1 MSGCEVVGSGLIALA
16 FAGRWAVHL
25 CAIECDC
32 DAAHAKLVPR
42 PELTVALAAQPII
55 LAHSRGSGL
64 LCALLAWGAVVLM
77 PAAADGTV
85 GFDAARTR
93 TIALLAGGAADEPGF
108 GAEPEDQDDD
118 D

>member
-1 MSGCEVVGSGLIALA
+1 
-16 FAGRWAVHL
+16 
-25 CAIECDC
+25 
-32 DAAHAKLVPR
+32 
-42 PELTVALAAQPII
+42 
-55 LAHSRGSGL
+55 
-64 LCALLAWGAVVLM
+64 M

-93 TIALLAGGAADEPGF
+93 TIALLAGGAADEPGV

>member
-1 MSGCEVVGSGLIALA
+1 M
-16 FAGRWAVHL
+16 HL
-25 CAIECDC
+25 CAVECDC

-64 LCALLAWGAVVLM
+64 LCALLAWGAVVFM
-77 PAAADGTV
+77 PAAADGAV
-85 GFDAARTR
+85 GFDAARTS
-93 TIALLAGGAADEPGF
+93 TIALLAGGTADEPGV